1 MKEAIEQY
9 RADKYEV
16 HRLKEEK
23 IVQDI
28 EMVSLRTAYSRLQRH
43 IGAQTHALESTEQRI
58 TEVYNCIDFLNKG
71 MTDLKNK

>member
-1 MKEAIEQY
+1 MCNSKSRWAEERKAMKEAIEQY

-28 EMVSLRTAYSRLQRH
+28 EMVSLRTAYSRL
-43 IGAQTHALESTEQRI
+43 
-58 TEVYNCIDFLNKG
+58 
-71 MTDLKNK
+71 